1 MSAADRNEMR
11 FLFINKM
18 YISAINKTKGK
29 IVKGSV
35 VITVRLE
42 PTGLDRWRPGLT
54 ATTQIT
60 NNQDRLNSPF
70 ILVKNLSTP

>member
-11 FLFINKM
+11 FLFVNKM

-42 PTGLDRWRPGLT
+42 PTGLDR
-54 ATTQIT
+54 
-60 NNQDRLNSPF
+60 
-70 ILVKNLSTP
+70 